1 MAVWYIGYG
10 LVHVLFLVDLYL
22 EISKRKTL
30 SRYVC
35 NGPIPSS
42 VFYVA
47 SIAAFNATFWLVSPA
62 SAGLALGFWLL
73 GHFSK

>member
-1 MAVWYIGYG
+1 MMAWYIGYG
-10 LVHVLFLVDLYL
+10 LAHVLFLVDLYL
-22 EISKRKTL
+22 EISKRKTI
-30 SRYVC
+30 SRYVH
-35 NGPIPSS
+35 NGPISNS

-47 SIAAFNATFWLVSPA
+47 SIVAFNATFWLVSPV